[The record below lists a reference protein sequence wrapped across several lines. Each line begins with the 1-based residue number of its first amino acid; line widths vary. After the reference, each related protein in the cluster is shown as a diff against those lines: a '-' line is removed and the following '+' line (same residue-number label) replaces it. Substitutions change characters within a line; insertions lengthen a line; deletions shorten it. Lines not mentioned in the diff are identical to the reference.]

1 MLLYEEPTSVEEAG
15 VVLDELCSQAEVIMY
30 PATRGD
36 RRGLNQKRRKINA
49 LLDRLIASCFRKGW
63 KDVADNAVSTRD
75 KMIEMKEAVQE
86 LNSIF

>member
-1 MLLYEEPTSVEEAG
+1 MLLYEEPTTDAEAAI
-15 VVLDELCSQAEVIMY
+15 VLDDLCSEAEVIMY

-36 RRGLNQKRRKINA
+36 RRGLNQKRRKVNA

-63 KDVADNAVSTRD
+63 KDVADKAVSTRD
-75 KMIEMKEAVQE
+75 KMIQMKEAVQE

>member
-1 MLLYEEPTSVEEAG
+1 MLLYDEPTTVEEAG
-15 VVLDELCSQAEVIMY
+15 VVLDDLCSQADVIMY

-36 RRGLNQKRRKINA
+36 RRGLNQKRRKVNA

-63 KDVADNAVSTRD
+63 KEVAENAVATRD

>member
-1 MLLYEEPTSVEEAG
+1 MLLYEEPATDVEAG

-75 KMIEMKEAVQE
+75 KMIDMKESVQE